1 MGTSQLLD
9 KVCDLKEEEE
19 ALTDNE
25 GLLLLL
31 LLLDWAC
38 NNDKWVLGFWA
49 KKLCGNSA
57 AGVVVNAAVT
67 QPFSISVRGGVLV
80 FCAPLLGAFYCYL
93 FVLFVFG

>member
-9 KVCDLKEEEE
+9 KVCVLKEEE
-19 ALTDNE
+19 ALMDNE

-31 LLLDWAC
+31 LLLLDWVC
-38 NNDKWVLGFWA
+38 NNDKWVLGFCV

-67 QPFSISVRGGVLV
+67 QPFSIFLRGGVLGV
-80 FCAPLLGAFYCYL
+80 LLDRKS
-93 FVLFVFG
+93 VV